1 VIIDRFTNI
10 TIAAGKIAE
19 ESTSAAVTSGLS
31 YEQRLAAFN
40 AEVAGLVRKY
50 FPEA

>member
-1 VIIDRFTNI
+1 
-10 TIAAGKIAE
+10 
-19 ESTSAAVTSGLS
+19 LS

-50 FPEA
+50 FPES